1 MYRMMIWSFR
11 NATDAVKKYFLTIP
25 GTRMTNGVLFVETAG

>member
-1 MYRMMIWSFR
+1 MYRMMMGSFR
-11 NATDAVKKYFLTIP
+11 NATDAGKKCFLTIP